1 MISTTI
7 RKVTLLTFAAF
18 AGFSWGY
25 LSEAHADEPRF
36 DHQVRNLFFS
46 GFGGNAENLQQGMKR
61 CEEVLAKEPKHAEA
75 LVWHGAG
82 VMFLAGREF
91 REGRGESG
99 MKMFNQG
106 LQQMDEAVALE
117 PNRIGVRIPR
127 GAVLLT
133 TSRFMGPANPM
144 TEALI
149 KRGLSDYEKAYE
161 LQKSKI
167 ETMSDHAKGELLF
180 GIAEGASRAGDTAK
194 AETFF
199 NEILRLMPDTPYSKR
214 ADIWL
219 KERKLAPNQTGC
231 IGCHVAK

>member
-7 RKVTLLTFAAF
+7 RKFTLLTLAAF

-25 LSEAHADEPRF
+25 FSNAQADEPRF

-46 GFGGNAENLQQGMKR
+46 GFSGNQENLQEGMKR
-61 CEEVLAKEPKHAEA
+61 CQEVLAKDPKHAEA
-75 LVWHGAG
+75 LVWHGG
-82 VMFLAGREF
+82 GLMFLAGREF
-91 REGRGESG
+91 REGRGENG

-133 TSRFMGPANPM
+133 TSRFMGPDNPM
-144 TEALI
+144 TAGLI
-149 KRGLSDYEKAYE
+149 KRGLSDYEKAHE
-161 LQKSKI
+161 LQKEKI
-167 ETMSDHAKGELLF
+167 ADMSDHSRGELLF
-180 GIAEGASRAGDTAK
+180 GIAEGSSRAGDTAK

-199 NEILRLMPDTPYSKR
+199 NEILRLMPETPYAKR
-214 ADIWL
+214 AQIWL
-219 KERKLAPNQTGC
+219 KDRKLAPNQTGC